1 MWVREFK
8 DDCKVFSL
16 SNWKED
22 ISINWDGKTVD
33 ETYLWVGREL
43 EVSNMLSLRSTGHP
57 RRGVE

>member
-33 ETYLWVGREL
+33 EAYLWVGREL